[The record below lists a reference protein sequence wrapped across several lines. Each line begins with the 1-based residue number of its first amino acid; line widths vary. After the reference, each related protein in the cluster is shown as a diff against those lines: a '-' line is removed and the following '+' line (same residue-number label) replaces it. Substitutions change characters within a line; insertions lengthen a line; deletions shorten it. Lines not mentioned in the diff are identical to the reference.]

1 MWKEEDSFAMPKYST
16 WSALRR
22 YGSKLYDAENG
33 IATSKCFHAFRDR
46 FMQEGSHNHLY
57 GIYKGKEIGVCLCNA
72 LCNRNTNT
80 LVIGSC
86 RDFSNNYLIPNL
98 LKGHSSAV
106 VVDLNAER
114 ILEKYGERFREN
126 GYQTFLIDLQNA
138 DTIRKIYSN
147 PEAIIENKP
156 DISNVF
162 DIKRLSPEKTY
173 LFIKP
178 SVGIV
183 LSNILKPIL
192 NGLYQYSE
200 EYVRTDNKRSDFEKN
215 SQFLPRSVHFY
226 LNGIHYSEVREMEL
240 INYLATDRPYGIGIS
255 CQTAYI
261 EEITYNLDKPDS
273 KYKDSETFFC
283 CMDAML
289 FYGFR
294 STHMDGTLEF
304 VKHIL
309 SVAIKPNGEPYT
321 YKELMKEKTAISK
334 LPRKCFLSDDE
345 IMAIDG
351 SNKMIYMERDIP
363 AMILDRLEGWD
374 YGD

>member
-46 FMQEGSHNHLY
+46 FMQEGNHNHLY

-114 ILEKYGERFREN
+114 ILEKYGERFRES

-162 DIKRLSPEKTY
+162 DIKRY
-173 LFIKP
+173 NVNMNIF
-178 SVGIV
+178 SVFNQ
-183 LSNILKPIL
+183 LHNIIT
-192 NGLYQYSE
+192 
-200 EYVRTDNKRSDFEKN
+200 RT
-215 SQFLPRSVHFY
+215 L
-226 LNGIHYSEVREMEL
+226 
-240 INYLATDRPYGIGIS
+240 
-255 CQTAYI
+255 
-261 EEITYNLDKPDS
+261 
-273 KYKDSETFFC
+273 
-283 CMDAML
+283 
-289 FYGFR
+289 
-294 STHMDGTLEF
+294 
-304 VKHIL
+304 
-309 SVAIKPNGEPYT
+309 VAI
-321 YKELMKEKTAISK
+321 
-334 LPRKCFLSDDE
+334 F
-345 IMAIDG
+345 
-351 SNKMIYMERDIP
+351 P
-363 AMILDRLEGWD
+363 AVSQ
-374 YGD
+374 

>member
-16 WSALRR
+16 WSALKR
-22 YGSKLYDAENG
+22 SKLHDAENG
-33 IATSKCFHAFRDR
+33 VATPKCFHAFRDR
-46 FMQEGSHNHLY
+46 FMQEGNHNHLY
-57 GIYKGKEIGVCLCNA
+57 GAYKGKEIGVCLCNA

-106 VVDLNAER
+106 VVDLDAER

-126 GYQTFLIDLQNA
+126 GYQTFLIDLQDA

-147 PEAIIENKP
+147 SEAIIENKP

-183 LSNILKPIL
+183 LSNILKTIL
-192 NGLYQYSE
+192 NDLYQYSE
-200 EYVRTDNKRSDFEKN
+200 EYVRTDNKRNDFEKN
-215 SQFLPRSVHFY
+215 SQFLPRNVHFY
-226 LNGIHYSEVREMEL
+226 LNGVHYSEVREMEL

-304 VKHIL
+304 VKRIL

-321 YKELMKEKTAISK
+321 EKELMKEKTAISK

-345 IMAIDG
+345 IIAIDG

-363 AMILDRLEGWD
+363 AMILDRLEG
-374 YGD
+374 